1 MCDARELEEFSRTAR
16 DYIRAVRQYLGEPP
30 DGEIPISYQND
41 SELVNQVVA
50 YRIRPL
56 RHYRH
61 QMNTYV
67 ECEQAGKIPLAEPQV
82 PGTSGPL
89 NDAENQDR

>member
-1 MCDARELEEFSRTAR
+1 
-16 DYIRAVRQYLGEPP
+16 
-30 DGEIPISYQND
+30 
-41 SELVNQVVA
+41 VVA
-50 YRIRPL
+50 YRIRFL

-61 QMNTYV
+61 QMNTYA